1 MAIEV
6 IYICTTTLIKL
17 SILCFYRRL
26 TSSAISRRLL
36 IIIWISIIFVAAYG
50 ISSTLALIFHCNPV
64 EAYWYRFTT
73 SWLRTHT
80 YKCVDEAAF
89 LLAVIS
95 ISTAQDFLA
104 CMLPMFVVHKLRLP
118 LRQKLALAAIFL
130 TGLAVCAIGALRVHF
145 AHKLVYYTRI
155 NPSPTYDITWDAM
168 PSWVATSAE
177 ANIALVC
184 ASAPAL
190 KIYFNKWLNTSGVR
204 PRSFGW
210 YKPMGRAS
218 RSTSGRERGGWTFMK
233 YAAADPEPDSGYGS
247 MSLQSRVKG
256 GSGVD
261 ASFVEERREDCG
273 EDISPHEHVTVPSL
287 AHTR

>member
-26 TSSAISRRLL
+26 TSSAISRPLL
-36 IIIWISIIFVAAYG
+36 ITIWISIIFVAAYG
-50 ISSTLALIFHCNPV
+50 ISCTLALIFHCNPI

-73 SWLRTHT
+73 SWLRTHS

-89 LLAVIS
+89 LVAVIS

-104 CMLPMFVVHKLRLP
+104 CILPTFVVRKLRLP
-118 LRQKLALAAIFL
+118 LRQKIALAAIFL
-130 TGLAVCAIGALRVHF
+130 TGLAVCAIGALRVHY

-168 PSWVATSAE
+168 PSWVATSVE
-177 ANIALVC
+177 ANVALIC

-190 KIYFNKWLNTSGVR
+190 KIYFHGWLNVSGYR

-210 YKPMGRAS
+210 YKPMGRDES
-218 RSTSGRERGGWTFMK
+218 ERARRK
-233 YAAADPEPDSGYGS
+233 NQRKEDRVPQYA
-247 MSLQSRVKG
+247 
-256 GSGVD
+256 
-261 ASFVEERREDCG
+261 
-273 EDISPHEHVTVPSL
+273 
-287 AHTR
+287 